1 MLDYNAIREA
11 KKKSTEKGVSRINEL
26 KASGENSNGS
36 GFTVLLLIG
45 AGLII
50 YFLFKNKNR

>member
-1 MLDYNAIREA
+1 MIDYKAIREA
-11 KKKSTEKGVSRINEL
+11 KKKATETGAARLNEL
-26 KASGENSNGS
+26 KATGEKTNGS

-50 YFLFKNKNR
+50 YFLFKNKKR